1 MSQSEV
7 VGLKKDDASRPMS
20 ANTNKLSLNK
30 AKDVTGEI
38 KSKHSQS
45 LTFNVEM
52 SNSELV
58 DNTKVNVQEHTI
70 FVDGT
75 ELSERREME
84 IILDGPSEGQSI
96 LRHSRRID
104 GQEYTVIEKREHGQF
119 KSTETITQMTPT
131 EVSSFKEKWGV
142 LWHPEMTEDEILDID
157 QKLHTL
163 GEPEIYTEV

>member
-52 SNSELV
+52 SNSELLE
-58 DNTKVNVQEHTI
+58 NTKVNVQEHTI

-96 LRHSRRID
+96 LRHTRRID
-104 GQEYTVIEKREHGQF
+104 GHDGK
-119 KSTETITQMTPT
+119 ETSRSIQ
-131 EVSSFKEKWGV
+131 VN
-142 LWHPEMTEDEILDID
+142 
-157 QKLHTL
+157 
-163 GEPEIYTEV
+163 

>member
-20 ANTNKLSLNK
+20 GWLAEW
-30 AKDVTGEI
+30 AGEL

-58 DNTKVNVQEHTI
+58 GNTKVNVHEHTI

-75 ELSERREME
+75 ELSERRVME

-96 LRHSRRID
+96 LKHTRRID
-104 GQEYTVIEKREHGQF
+104 GQEYTVLEKRDHGQL
-119 KSTETITQMTPT
+119 TRMTGK
-131 EVSSFKEKWGV
+131 F
-142 LWHPEMTEDEILDID
+142 
-157 QKLHTL
+157 
-163 GEPEIYTEV
+163 

>member
-20 ANTNKLSLNK
+20 ANTNKLDLTT
-30 AKDVTGEI
+30 AEDVTGEL
-38 KSKHSQS
+38 KAKHSQS

-58 DNTKVNVQEHTI
+58 GNTKVNVHEHTI

-96 LRHSRRID
+96 LKHTRRID
-104 GQEYTVIEKREHGQF
+104 GQEYTVMEKRDHGQF

-131 EVSSFKEKWGV
+131 EISSFKER
-142 LWHPEMTEDEILDID
+142 
-157 QKLHTL
+157 
-163 GEPEIYTEV
+163 Y